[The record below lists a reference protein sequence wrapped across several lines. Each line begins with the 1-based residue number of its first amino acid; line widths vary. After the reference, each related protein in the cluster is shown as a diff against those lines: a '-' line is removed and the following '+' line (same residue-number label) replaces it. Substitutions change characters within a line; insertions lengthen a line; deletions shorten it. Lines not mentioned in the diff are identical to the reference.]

1 MKLRMLILI
10 VQAYRLIPPPVRWL
24 YCRAVRKTKPAS
36 AEALRLLKLGEVSA
50 FRAGIS
56 DWDHGGMP

>member
-1 MKLRMLILI
+1 MRHIYIAI
-10 VQAYRLIPPPVRWL
+10 VVAYRMIPGNVR
-24 YCRAVRKTKPAS
+24 YRACRLVRRTKPAS
-36 AEALRLLKLGEVSA
+36 AEALRLLRAGETSA